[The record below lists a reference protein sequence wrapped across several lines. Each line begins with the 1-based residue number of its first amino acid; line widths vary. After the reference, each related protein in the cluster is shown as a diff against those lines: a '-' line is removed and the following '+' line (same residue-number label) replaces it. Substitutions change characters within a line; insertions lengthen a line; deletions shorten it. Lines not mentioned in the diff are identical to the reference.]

1 MAISL
6 QNAKSIQ
13 LTLAPFKCSQCYLPF
28 SKTHRIP
35 AWPMESHLLQG
46 FFFSSLP
53 AISFYTLDGASSP
66 ASPSLLA
73 DAALLTGWIKR
84 SKEAEGETPTSPQ
97 VNKVLAIAWGTP
109 WYRGG
114 VWALT
119 APSRV
124 LLPPPHFGHW
134 FVILQSN
141 KCVVTA
147 NPKPCCSSYQPA
159 PWPWGTTLS
168 SRQHIKI
175 TLFFSPIKR
184 QR

>member
-1 MAISL
+1 MCSQKMAISL
-6 QNAKSIQ
+6 QNAKSIR

-97 VNKVLAIAWGTP
+97 VNKVLAIA
-109 WYRGG
+109 
-114 VWALT
+114 
-119 APSRV
+119 
-124 LLPPPHFGHW
+124 
-134 FVILQSN
+134 
-141 KCVVTA
+141 
-147 NPKPCCSSYQPA
+147 
-159 PWPWGTTLS
+159 
-168 SRQHIKI
+168 
-175 TLFFSPIKR
+175 
-184 QR
+184 